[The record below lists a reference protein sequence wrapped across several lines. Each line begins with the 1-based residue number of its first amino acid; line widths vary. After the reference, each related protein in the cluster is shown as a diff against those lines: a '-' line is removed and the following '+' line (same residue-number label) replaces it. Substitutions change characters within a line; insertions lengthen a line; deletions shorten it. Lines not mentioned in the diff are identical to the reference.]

1 MKSIKALFSPR
12 ETLMLTGLGTF
23 IVGLLIALQL
33 RFPVKY
39 ESISK
44 AAGQCEQNKVFSF
57 KINLLGDVREIACAD
72 GTVVK
77 VYYPR

>member
-1 MKSIKALFSPR
+1 M
-12 ETLMLTGLGTF
+12 MLTGLGSF
-23 IVGLLIALQL
+23 LIGLLILLQL

-39 ESISK
+39 ENIVKATAQCKESK
-44 AAGQCEQNKVFSF
+44 VYSF
-57 KINLLGDVREIACAD
+57 KLDLLGEVTDILCQD